1 MCFSVPGQVVAVA
14 GMTAEDRTASV
25 VVDGVTRVVSL
36 GLLDDA
42 VVEPGAWVL
51 IHLGYAMECI
61 DADEARELLTALRG
75 DNET

>member
-1 MCFSVPGQVVAVA
+1 MCFGVPGQVIAVS
-14 GMTAEDRTASV
+14 GTTADDRTASV

-42 VVEPGAWVL
+42 DVEPGAWVL

-61 DADEARELLTALRG
+61 DADEARELRSALQG
-75 DNET
+75 DSET